1 MKILYSIHLYLPK
14 HACGAER
21 MLHDLAK
28 FLMTKGHDV
37 RVLLHQAN
45 HYKIKNPYEFEG
57 VTVFPPDQKIIDGLM
72 NWCDLV
78 ITHLDFTGTSVHL
91 ANRYKKPVV
100 WFAHSDH
107 HYQSIKDAIGKVSM
121 VFNSEW
127 VRKSLNYPHPS
138 FVLTP
143 PCNYRYY
150 DVNEKPFESEYITLI
165 NLDYN
170 KGGDILAK
178 IAEAMPDRKFLA
190 VEGSYSFDERG
201 QHLTFP
207 PNVTFMRNTPDAL
220 SIYRKTRILL
230 MPSKYE
236 SWGRTATEAMCNG
249 IPVICNRTAGLNE
262 NCGMAGIYVK
272 DREDIAEWVS
282 LIKKLDSEK
291 EYNKASAKAKARSRE
306 LDPEKTLQQFNEWLL
321 QRLTQ

>member
-14 HACGAER
+14 HACGAEK

-28 FLMTKGHDV
+28 FLITKGHDV

-45 HYKIKNPYEFEG
+45 HHKIKNPYEFEG

-78 ITHLDFTGTSVHL
+78 ITHLDYTGQSVHL

-107 HYQSIKDAIGKVSM
+107 HYQSIKDATGKVGI

-127 VRKSLNYPHPS
+127 VRKSLNYPHRS

-143 PCNYRYY
+143 PCDFRYY
-150 DVNEKPFESEYITLI
+150 DVNKEPEKAEYITLI

-170 KGGDILAK
+170 KGGDILEK
-178 IAEAMPDRKFLA
+178 IALAMPDKKFIA
-190 VEGSYSFDERG
+190 VKGSYAFDERG
-201 QHLTFP
+201 QHLSYP
-207 PNVTFMRNTPDAL
+207 SNVKVLENTPDIL
-220 SIYRKTRILL
+220 SVYKQTRILL

-249 IPVICNRTAGLNE
+249 IPVICNPTEGLKE
-262 NCGMAGIYVK
+262 NCGMAGIYIK
-272 DREDIAEWVS
+272 DRDSIEQWVAA
-282 LIKKLDSEK
+282 IKKLDEPKAYKAAS
-291 EYNKASAKAKARSRE
+291 NKCKARSRE
-306 LDPEKTLQQFNEWLL
+306 LDPQQMLNAFNEWLL
-321 QRLTQ
+321 S